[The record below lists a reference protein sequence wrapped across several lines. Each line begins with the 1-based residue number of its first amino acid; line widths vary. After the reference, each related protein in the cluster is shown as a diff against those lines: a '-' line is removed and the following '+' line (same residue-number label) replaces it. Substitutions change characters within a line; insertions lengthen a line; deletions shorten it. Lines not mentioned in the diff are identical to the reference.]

1 MSNNQPSTS
10 RKTPDINGILQK
22 NNKLIKGNMEM
33 NAELIQAISA
43 LSKAVEGLQSGNSA
57 SVTTT
62 ESDDTSVLPVHLYML
77 LDRSGSMSGWQQ
89 DVIGGFNSF
98 ISEQQK
104 EKDDCSVTLV
114 QFDDS
119 DPYEVLVDSKD
130 LQTIENLDAGIY
142 SPRGMT
148 PLLDALGRVI
158 KNAEKNSADT
168 PEDVLIWVF
177 TDGLENAS
185 REFTYEQI
193 KALVAEKEKA
203 GWTFMFMGAG
213 IDSYAAGRR
222 LGFADDNVSNF
233 HKSAGGIDAAYLQ
246 SSRSL
251 ASYRGKAS
259 RSERLLQKSAM
270 WEDLREAED
279 YLIDV
284 EE

>member
-1 MSNNQPSTS
+1 MTNKQTQT
-10 RKTPDINGILQK
+10 KTLDITRVLQK
-22 NNKLIKGNMEM
+22 NNKLIKGNMKM
-33 NAELIQAISA
+33 NAELIEAISN
-43 LSKAVEGLQSGNSA
+43 LSKAVEGLQPRNSSSA
-57 SVTTT
+57 SAMET
-62 ESDDTSVLPVHLYML
+62 DDTSVLPVHLYML
-77 LDRSGSMSGWQQ
+77 LDRSGSMSGWEQ
-89 DVIGGFNSF
+89 DVIGGFNTF
-98 ISEQQK
+98 IKEQQK

-114 QFDDS
+114 QFDGQA
-119 DPYEVLVDSKD
+119 PYEVIIDAQD
-130 LQTIENLDAGIY
+130 LSAVTELAPNVY
-142 SPRGMT
+142 RPRGNT
-148 PLLDALGRVI
+148 PLLDALGRMI
-158 KNAEKNSADT
+158 KNAEKSEAQQA
-168 PEDVLIWVF
+168 EDVLVWVF

-259 RSERLLQKSAM
+259 RSERLAQKSAM

>member
-10 RKTPDINGILQK
+10 TKTPDLKGILQK

-33 NAELIQAISA
+33 NAELIEAISD
-43 LSKAVEGLQSGNSA
+43 LSKAVEGLQPGNSSSA
-57 SVTTT
+57 TTM
-62 ESDDTSVLPVHLYML
+62 EADDTSVLPVHLYML

-98 ISEQQK
+98 IAEQQK

-119 DPYEVLVDSKD
+119 DPYEVLVDNKD
-130 LQTIENLDAGIY
+130 LQSIKKLDAGIY

-158 KNAEKNSADT
+158 KNAEKNTTDT

-213 IDSYAAGRR
+213 IDSYGAGRS
-222 LGFADDNVSNF
+222 LGFSDDNVSNF
-233 HKSAGGIDAAYLQ
+233 HKSSEGIDAAYMQ
-246 SSRSL
+246 FDRSL
-251 ASYRGKAS
+251 SSYRGKAS
-259 RSERLLQKSAM
+259 RSERLAQKRGM
-270 WEDLREAED
+270 WEGRREAED
-279 YLIDV
+279 FLT
-284 EE
+284 EES